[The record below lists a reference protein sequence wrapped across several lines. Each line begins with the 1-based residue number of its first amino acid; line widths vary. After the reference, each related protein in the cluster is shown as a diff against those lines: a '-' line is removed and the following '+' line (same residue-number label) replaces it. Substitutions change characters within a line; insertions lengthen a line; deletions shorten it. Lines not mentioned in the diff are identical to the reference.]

1 MISLVNK
8 DYADKQFLKMSG
20 NDFSNA
26 RKNGVRALV
35 LLGLLV
41 LSGCSIA
48 PSTTIQQPLTVRPQP
63 LSAPLVGN
71 GAIYQAGYSKLFL
84 FEDRRA
90 RSVGDT
96 LTVAINEK
104 NSANSK
110 SSANDSHSGSS
121 NLSLS
126 PGILGVAKGSL
137 KALTG
142 ENSSATKFEDKG
154 ENSSDGAFTGTLTV
168 TVIEVLPNG
177 NLVVSGEKQVSVGE
191 KTEYLRLSGVV
202 NPSNISATNSVN
214 STQLA
219 DARIEF
225 KNNSYVDGARLTSAL
240 ARFFLS
246 VMF

>member
-1 MISLVNK
+1 MTSLVN
-8 DYADKQFLKMSG
+8 
-20 NDFSNA
+20 
-26 RKNGVRALV
+26 NGVCVSV
-35 LLGLLV
+35 LSGLLV
-41 LSGCSIA
+41 LSGCSMA

-71 GAIYQAGYSKLFL
+71 GAIYQAGHSKLFL

-104 NSANSK
+104 NSASSK
-110 SSANDSHSGSS
+110 SSAGDSHSGSS

-126 PGILGVAKGSL
+126 PGLLGVAKGSVNA
-137 KALTG
+137 ALGT
-142 ENSSATKFEDKG
+142 NSAATKFEDKG
-154 ENSSDGAFTGTLTV
+154 ENTSAGAFTGTLTV

-202 NPSNISATNSVN
+202 NPNNIGSANTVN

-219 DARIEF
+219 DARIEL
-225 KNNSYVDGARLTSAL
+225 KDNHYIDAAKLTSML

>member
-8 DYADKQFLKMSG
+8 DYADKQFLKIPGSDLSIAG
-20 NDFSNA
+20 
-26 RKNGVRALV
+26 RNGVRAL
-35 LLGLLV
+35 LMLGLLV

-48 PSTTIQQPLTVRPQP
+48 PSTTIQQPLTARPQP
-63 LSAPLVGN
+63 LSAPLVSN

-90 RSVGDT
+90 RNIGDT

-110 SSANDSHSGSS
+110 SSAGDSHSGSTS
-121 NLSLS
+121 LALS
-126 PGILGVAKGSL
+126 PGLLGVAKGSL
-137 KALTG
+137 NALTG
-142 ENSSATKFEDKG
+142 DNTSATKFEDKG

-168 TVIEVLPNG
+168 TVIEVLANG
-177 NLVVSGEKQVSVGE
+177 NLLVSGEKQVSVGE

-202 NPSNISATNSVN
+202 NPNNIGSANTVN

-225 KNNSYVDGARLTSAL
+225 KGNHYIDAAKLSSML

-246 VMF
+246 VAF